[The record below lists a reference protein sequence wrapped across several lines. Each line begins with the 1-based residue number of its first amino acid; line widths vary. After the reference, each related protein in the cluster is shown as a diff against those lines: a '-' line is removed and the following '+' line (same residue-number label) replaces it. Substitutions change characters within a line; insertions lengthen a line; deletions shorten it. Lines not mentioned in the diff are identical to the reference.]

1 MVDQSSPQQLAD
13 PLTPVHEMPTDP
25 STPLLEILE
34 DPTTPVLG
42 LTTTPST
49 THVLHF
55 TDKEGTQ
62 DQDTQQDDQSH
73 EF

>member
-1 MVDQSSPQQLAD
+1 VVDQSSPQQLAD

-42 LTTTPST
+42 LTTTPM
-49 THVLHF
+49 LHF
-55 TDKEGTQ
+55 IDKEGTQ
-62 DQDTQQDDQSH
+62 DQDTQQDDQSQ

>member
-1 MVDQSSPQQLAD
+1 
-13 PLTPVHEMPTDP
+13 MPADP

-34 DPTTPVLG
+34 DPATPVLG

>member
-1 MVDQSSPQQLAD
+1 M
-13 PLTPVHEMPTDP
+13 HEMPTDP

-42 LTTTPST
+42 LTTTPM
-49 THVLHF
+49 LHF
-55 TDKEGTQ
+55 IDKEGTQ
-62 DQDTQQDDQSH
+62 DQDTQQDDQSQ